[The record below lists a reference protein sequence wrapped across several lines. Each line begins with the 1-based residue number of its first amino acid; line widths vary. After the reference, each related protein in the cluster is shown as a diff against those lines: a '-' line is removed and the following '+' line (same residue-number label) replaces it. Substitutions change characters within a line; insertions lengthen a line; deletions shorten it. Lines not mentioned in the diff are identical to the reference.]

1 MGDEEMRRIL
11 EESENVAVVG
21 LSTNPA
27 KDSHRVARYLQEVGY
42 RIIPVNPFA
51 EEVLGEKAFSSL
63 QEVPHRIDVVDVFR
77 PSEEAGEIARSALE
91 VNARALWLQLGI
103 VSQEAKGIAEQGG
116 MDFIMDRCMMRE
128 HRRLF

>member
-1 MGDEEMRRIL
+1 MRRIL